1 MEKRS
6 TNPATPQKVNF
17 PNSRSA
23 HLLNVGGEANPQEI
37 LGTLGIQPPQ
47 AVVLISGGAGN
58 MEKTRLRRLA
68 PFFSF
73 GIARAAKNRNAL
85 IIDGGTQA
93 GVMELMGR
101 GVAEQGYET
110 DLIGV
115 APSGRAA
122 FPGASEMENVQDRAN
137 LDPNHSH
144 FVLVTG
150 NNWGDETALMYNLAE
165 TLNQG
170 NFGKAK
176 TGKSEKKLPILTILA
191 GGRIGGIAM
200 REAQATVRKGWP
212 LVVMEGSGQLADEIA
227 SRYRSHRLKSNF
239 RSRLSRLG
247 LKIRRWLRPDLQE
260 ADAFINEIV
269 EDGQIILFSLN
280 SKPSELETLLIN
292 QLKEKPVDS
301 ILLRAW
307 KRFAVYDQNAAR
319 HQITYRLLKTWPLIL
334 GVLITALVL
343 LNEFLTNPPVT
354 DPPMSP
360 PFNNPVIKP
369 GDPWYWILHVLII
382 LTPIIVTLFLAAD
395 RLFKSG
401 NKWLLLRY
409 YAEEI
414 KKDIYSYRVLTA
426 IEHGQ
431 KTDLPDKATELSRRL
446 TQIGQRLMR
455 TEVNESALT
464 PYSGPIPPRMYGT
477 AANDDGLSPL
487 DIEAYINI
495 RINDQLSFYSLKANK
510 LEKQLQPRQWFI
522 LGFGALG
529 SLLAALGGI
538 FQFWVPLS
546 VAFVSALTAYLEY
559 QQVEQTI
566 VKYNQAMTKLAN
578 LADEWIALSPTEKKT
593 PKNIVQLIEEA
604 EQIMQSEHLGWVQQ
618 MQTSQ
623 TDSGKAEV
631 PPSKNESDS
640 DHKPKVEEN
649 AGAVLVEQQDSPTT
663 PAD

>member
-1 MEKRS
+1 MEIHS
-6 TNPATPQKVNF
+6 ANPATPQKVNF
-17 PNSRSA
+17 PNGRSA
-23 HLLNVGGEANPQEI
+23 HLLNVDGEANAQEI
-37 LGTLGIQPPQ
+37 LGTFGIHPPQ
-47 AVVLISGGAGN
+47 AVVIISGGAGN
-58 MEKTRLRRLA
+58 MEKSKLRRLA

-73 GIARAAKNRNAL
+73 GIARAAKKRNAL

-101 GVAEQGYET
+101 GVADQGNET

-115 APSGRAA
+115 APSGRTT
-122 FPGASEMENVQDRAN
+122 FPGASEVENVQDRAN

-165 TLNQG
+165 TLYQG

-176 TGKSEKKLPILTILA
+176 TERGEKKVPTVTVLA
-191 GGRIGGIAM
+191 GGRVGGIAM

-227 SRYRSHRLKSNF
+227 SRYRSHRLQNNF
-239 RSRLSRLG
+239 RSRLSRFG
-247 LKIRRWLRPDLQE
+247 LQIRRWLRPDLQE

-280 SKPSELETLLIN
+280 SKPSELKTLLVN

-319 HQITYRLLKTWPLIL
+319 HQITYRFLKTWPLIL

-354 DPPMSP
+354 DPPMPP
-360 PFNNPVIKP
+360 PFNNPVIKL
-369 GDPWYWILHVLII
+369 GDPWYWILHGLII

-414 KKDIYSYRVLTA
+414 KKDIYSYRVLAA
-426 IEHGQ
+426 IEHRQ
-431 KTDLPDKATELSRRL
+431 ETNLPDKATELSRRL

-464 PYSGPIPPRMYGT
+464 PYSGPIPPRMYG
-477 AANDDGLSPL
+477 AAAKDDGLSPL
-487 DIEAYINI
+487 DIETYINI

-510 LEKQLQPRQWFI
+510 LEKQLKPRQWFI

-578 LADEWIALSPTEKKT
+578 LADGWVALSPIEKKT

-604 EQIMQSEHLGWVQQ
+604 EQVMQSEHLGWVQQ

-640 DHKPKVEEN
+640 DHKLKVEEN
-649 AGAVLVEQQDSPTT
+649 AGAVIMEQQDSPTT